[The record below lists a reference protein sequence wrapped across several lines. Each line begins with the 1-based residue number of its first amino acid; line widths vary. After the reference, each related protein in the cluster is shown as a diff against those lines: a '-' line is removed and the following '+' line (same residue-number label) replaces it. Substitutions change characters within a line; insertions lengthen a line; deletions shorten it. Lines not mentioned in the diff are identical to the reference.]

1 MPCDNGKWKLWV
13 WLTIPIQIESQSL
26 KELRSA
32 RMFGPSVKC
41 QARWGPNW
49 NYIAKSV
56 YDPVDLESI
65 GFRILIMSRH
75 MLKNIGNRGAI
86 NCRISILL

>member
-1 MPCDNGKWKLWV
+1 MIAHENIYRETKNIEDKLIMQCDNGKWKLWV

-32 RMFGPSVKC
+32 RMFDPSVKC

-49 NYIAKSV
+49 NYIVKSD

-65 GFRILIMSRH
+65 GYW
-75 MLKNIGNRGAI
+75 
-86 NCRISILL
+86 